1 MTKKLSDFCASSV
14 TANLDQK
21 VVKAEF
27 PFYVFLVEHKLPL
40 SNPDHAAKLFR
51 KMVPDFKVVN
61 K

>member
-1 MTKKLSDFCASSV
+1 M

-27 PFYVFLVEHKLPL
+27 PFYGFLVEHKLPL
-40 SNPDHAAKLFR
+40 SNPDHGAKLFR

>member
-1 MTKKLSDFCASSV
+1 M

-27 PFYVFLVEHKLPL
+27 PFYGFPVEHKLPL
-40 SNPDHAAKLFR
+40 SNPDHGAKLFR